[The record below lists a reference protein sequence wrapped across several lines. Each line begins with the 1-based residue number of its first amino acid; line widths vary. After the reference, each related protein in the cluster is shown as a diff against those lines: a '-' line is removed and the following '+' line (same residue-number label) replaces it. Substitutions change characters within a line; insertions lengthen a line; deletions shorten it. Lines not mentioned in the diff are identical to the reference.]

1 MSSFW
6 KLAPRA
12 VRLLARRAAAAPPQP
27 LPPPRNRFE
36 RALACA
42 GHWGLNLSIVLSA
55 LLFAGLLDV
64 SSGAAWLDWTR
75 LGLGLAMLL
84 EGALLAADWQGARR
98 LTLWRLRER
107 RRTPDSGRSLRSRL
121 LGRLAEPGLQLLGLA
136 WLAAGLLT
144 AALAG
149 QQLA

>member
-1 MSSFW
+1 VSSLF

-12 VRLLARRAAAAPPQP
+12 LRMLARSSAGGAAPPA
-27 LPPPRNRFE
+27 PPRNRFE
-36 RALACA
+36 RSLAFTS
-42 GHWGLNLSIVLSA
+42 HWGLNLSVVLSA
-55 LLFAGLLDV
+55 LLLAGLLDA
-64 SSGAAWLDWTR
+64 SSSADWLNWTR
-75 LGLGLAMLL
+75 LALGLAMLL
-84 EGALLAADWQGARR
+84 EGALLAADWRGARR

-107 RRTPDSGRSLRSRL
+107 RKAPGTARSLRSRL
-121 LGRLAEPGLQLLGLA
+121 LGRLADPGLQLLGLV